1 MPKEFIVFVLLGFSF
16 GILYDVFR
24 FLRFVLASV
33 KTQFFID
40 FLYFVVISVIYF
52 IFLLAY
58 NNGEVRVY
66 YFTLSLVGFLLY
78 TATLFRIT
86 EHGEKFVAI
95 HLRNLARKVAKSFK
109 KVLQFVRGVYYNSN
123 MLRRKP
129 LRKKKKV
136 GNTDESIFSEN
147 KTE

>member
-1 MPKEFIVFVLLGFSF
+1 MPKEFITFVLLGLSF

-24 FLRFVLASV
+24 FFRFIFASV
-33 KTQFFID
+33 KIQFVID
-40 FLYFVVISVIYF
+40 FLYFVVISFTYF

-58 NNGEVRVY
+58 NNGQVRAY
-66 YFTLSLVGFLLY
+66 YFTLSLFGFLFY
-78 TATLFRIT
+78 IFTVFRLT
-86 EHGEKFVAI
+86 ERGEKFIAV
-95 HLRNLARKVAKSFK
+95 HLRNLVRKVTKSSK
-109 KVLQFVRGVYYNSN
+109 KVLQFIRGVYYNN
-123 MLRRKP
+123 IVLRLKP

>member
-1 MPKEFIVFVLLGFSF
+1 MPKEFIVFVLLGLSF

-24 FLRFVLASV
+24 FLRFVFASV
-33 KTQFFID
+33 KLQFVID

-66 YFTLSLVGFLLY
+66 YFTLSFLGFLFYL
-78 TATLFRIT
+78 ATLFRIT
-86 EHGEKFVAI
+86 EHGEKIVAI
-95 HLRNLARKVAKSFK
+95 HLRNFARKVVKSFK
-109 KVLQFVRGVYYNSN
+109 KVLQFVRGVYYNSI
-123 MLRRKP
+123 MLRHKP

-136 GNTDESIFSEN
+136 GNTDESTFSKN

>member
-1 MPKEFIVFVLLGFSF
+1 MPKEVVTFVLLGLSF

-24 FLRFVLASV
+24 FFRFIFTSS
-33 KTQFFID
+33 KIQFVID
-40 FLYFVVISVIYF
+40 FLYFVVISITYF

-58 NNGEVRVY
+58 NNGQVRAY
-66 YFTLSLVGFLLY
+66 YFTLSLLGFFFY
-78 TATLFRIT
+78 IFTVFRLT
-86 EHGEKFVAI
+86 EHGEKFVAL
-95 HLRNLARKVAKSFK
+95 HLRSLARKVAKSSK
-109 KVLQFVRGVYYNSN
+109 KVLQFIRGVYYNSIV
-123 MLRRKP
+123 LRLKP